1 MSKAS
6 REDRSMSLI
15 NKAHLLIMWT
25 VDSDDEGEW
34 DRIFASHGQW
44 MLNHPREG
52 ETALLSYTV
61 SKGPELSDPLDPSSE
76 ATGKTIYVLDE
87 YYETPAGIT
96 RHWQEAMQTWADDL
110 GAVVQAG
117 SRAKVST
124 LHSGAVIQALW

>member
-1 MSKAS
+1 
-6 REDRSMSLI
+6 MSLI

-44 MLNHPREG
+44 MVDHPREG
-52 ETALLSYTV
+52 ETALLSYTI
-61 SKGPELSDPLDPSSE
+61 SKGPELSNPLDPSSE

-110 GAVVQAG
+110 GAVMQAG
-117 SRAKVST
+117 SRAIVST
-124 LHSGAVIQALW
+124 LHSGAVVQALW

>member
-1 MSKAS
+1 
-6 REDRSMSLI
+6 MSLI

-34 DRIFASHGQW
+34 DRIFASHGRW
-44 MLNHPREG
+44 MLDHPREG
-52 ETALLSYTV
+52 ETALLSYTI

-76 ATGKTIYVLDE
+76 ATGKTIFVLDE

-110 GAVVQAG
+110 GAVMQAG

-124 LHSGAVIQALW
+124 LHGGAVIQALW